1 MTPVFWLLRA
11 SLAALTWTI
20 VSAGRIA
27 ARGASHFSR
36 RSRRRRRARIL
47 RVTDT
52 RLLED
57 MGISSEMLAET
68 LCEPR
73 VRRAARPGLQLP
85 PTDRPARHHF

>member
-1 MTPVFWLLRA
+1 MDDHF
-11 SLAALTWTI
+11 
-20 VSAGRIA
+20 GRPHRC
-27 ARGASHFSR
+27 ARRQPLSR

-57 MGISSEMLAET
+57 MGISSEMLGET

-73 VRRAARPGLQLP
+73 VRRAARPGSQLP